1 MVEVFSVQ
9 DGLDAERALL
19 DEVCGGA
26 REHGLLL
33 WQPCD
38 RALVMPRRMERL
50 EGFAPAS
57 AAVAERGWP
66 VLLRDTGG
74 EPVPQSPGVLNIALS
89 YALGPGDNEQTR
101 IETAYLRLCQ
111 PICDWLRERGLDAGV
126 GAVAGS
132 FCDGRYNVTLDGRKL
147 AGTAQRWRRAR
158 GDGRGGQHLHPPLR
172 QCPGLP
178 GGQPSRPERALERFP
193 HGRQPRTGTT
203 LRRRPTLTSFARA
216 LRQE

>member
-111 PICDWLRERGLDAGV
+111 PICDWLLQEARRLGVRGATALAASEGFGQSGRLHSMHFFELADQPQEILMAVDPEQAERLFESIRQAGV
-126 GAVAGS
+126 RLFYMKVPIEFGVLGA
-132 FCDGRYNVTLDGRKL
+132 DE
-147 AGTAQRWRRAR
+147 
-158 GDGRGGQHLHPPLR
+158 
-172 QCPGLP
+172 
-178 GGQPSRPERALERFP
+178 PSP
-193 HGRQPRTGTT
+193 
-203 LRRRPTLTSFARA
+203 
-216 LRQE
+216 

>member
-57 AAVAERGWP
+57 AAVAERGWQ

-132 FCDGRYNVTLDGRKL
+132 FCDGRYNVTLD
-147 AGTAQRWRRAR
+147 AR

-203 LRRRPTLTSFARA
+203 LRRRPILTSFARA